1 MSERTRVRSIA
12 GWIGQVIAWFVITAV
27 VVMLAVCV
35 VIPRIGGAT
44 PYSILTSSMEPDFPP
59 GSLVVIKPV
68 DTKDLKVGDVVT
80 YQLKSGDPT
89 VVTHRVVAVTTT
101 KQGGDL
107 RFHTQGDANN
117 TPDAKLVLPEQ
128 IKGKLWYSAPQLGR
142 VTNLID
148 NAQRHAISV
157 VIVGGLLAYAAYM
170 FVSSARDRRSKNS
183 KIKDKE
189 VVS

>member
-1 MSERTRVRSIA
+1 MSEHTRVRSAA

-27 VVMLAVCV
+27 VVLLAVCV

-59 GSLVVIKPV
+59 GSLVVVKPANV
-68 DTKDLKVGDVVT
+68 KNINVGDVVT

-89 VVTHRVVAVTTT
+89 VVTHRVVAITTT
-101 KQGGDL
+101 PGGEL

-117 TPDAKLVLPEQ
+117 TPDAQLVVPEQ

-142 VTNLID
+142 ITNLID

-170 FVSSARDRRSKNS
+170 FVSSARDRRSKN
-183 KIKDKE
+183 KKDEE